1 MDSHLQSNIREHLEF
16 ACVQLNST
24 QVLLHEQRVQLDKT
38 RVHLD
43 ETRVQLDETRVH
55 LDATRGQLDGT
66 RVQLVET
73 QAKLSRL
80 TQDQLKNTKEY
91 QESTRKLNEKLRAL
105 QMQIG
110 MEVDTD
116 KDGGCNK
123 RFVWKIISSIESLRQ
138 AKDGVKK
145 KIESDPFYTGRYGYK
160 LKVFAH
166 PYFEELSSISPQ
178 FVTGIVLM
186 EGKYDGILPWP
197 FSRKITFTIID
208 QNSDLKER
216 KNYSHFFSPR
226 KRELKDMKF
235 LERPGG
241 KVKAVESEPLFFIP
255 HKVLRTRRYIVND
268 TLFLQVDVGPDD

>member
-1 MDSHLQSNIREHLEF
+1 MREHLEF

-24 QVLLHEQRVQLDKT
+24 QVLLNEQRLQLDKT

-43 ETRVQLDETRVH
+43 ETRDQLDKTKVN
-55 LDATRGQLDGT
+55 LDATRGQL
-66 RVQLVET
+66 VET
-73 QAKLSRL
+73 KAKLSRL
-80 TQDQLKNTKEY
+80 TQDQLKNTREY

-105 QMQIG
+105 QMQMG

-123 RFVWKIISSIESLRQ
+123 RFVWKIKSFNESLRQ

-166 PYFEELSSISPQ
+166 PYFEKLSPISPQ
-178 FVTGIVLM
+178 FVIGIVLM

-216 KNYSHFFSPR
+216 KNYSHFFSPG

-241 KVKAVESEPLFFIP
+241 KVKAVESHCFSYLI
-255 HKVLRTRRYIVND
+255 RY
-268 TLFLQVDVGPDD
+268 L

>member
-1 MDSHLQSNIREHLEF
+1 MREHLEF
-16 ACVQLNST
+16 ACVKLNST
-24 QVLLHEQRVQLDKT
+24 QVQLHIT

-43 ETRVQLDETRVH
+43 ETRDQLNE
-55 LDATRGQLDGT
+55 TRGQLDQT

-80 TQDQLKNTKEY
+80 TQDQLKNTQEY

-105 QMQIG
+105 QMQMG

-123 RFVWKIISSIESLRQ
+123 RFVWKIISYNESLRQ

-166 PYFEELSSISPQ
+166 PYFKELSPISPQ
-178 FVTGIVLM
+178 LLIGIVLM
-186 EGKYDGILPWP
+186 EGKYDGILP

-241 KVKAVESEPLFFIP
+241 KVKAVESKPLFFIP
-255 HKVLRTRRYIVND
+255 DKVLRTRSYIVND

>member
-1 MDSHLQSNIREHLEF
+1 MREHLEF

-24 QVLLHEQRVQLDKT
+24 QVLLNEQRVQLDKT

-43 ETRVQLDETRVH
+43 ETRVQLDETQVN

-123 RFVWKIISSIESLRQ
+123 RFVWKIISYSESLRQ

-166 PYFEELSSISPQ
+166 PYFKELSPISPQ
-178 FVTGIVLM
+178 FVIGIVLM

-241 KVKAVESEPLFFIP
+241 KVKAVESEPLFFMP
-255 HKVLRTRRYIVND
+255 HKVLITRRYIVNN

>member
-1 MDSHLQSNIREHLEF
+1 MREHLEF

-55 LDATRGQLDGT
+55 LDETQVNLDATRGQLDET

-73 QAKLSRL
+73 KAKLSRL

-105 QMQIG
+105 QMQMG

-123 RFVWKIISSIESLRQ
+123 RFVWKIKSSIESWQ

-178 FVTGIVLM
+178 CVIGIVLM

-197 FSRKITFTIID
+197 FSRKITFTVID

-255 HKVLRTRRYIVND
+255 HKVLRTRSYIVND